1 MDPASTRDRKREL
14 RAQARRIEVDAS
26 AAAQALSRLESLGVW
41 TAVGSVALY
50 AAWRHEPPTDRL
62 ADLLERRG
70 VCVAWPRV
78 EDERIVLR
86 SCPREALA
94 PGYRGIP
101 EPPADAGAVPVDQV
115 DAFVVPGLLFDR
127 RGVRLGRGHGHYDRL
142 LSGARSDSLRIGFT
156 FAVRLVDDL
165 PVDKWDVP
173 MHQVVTER
181 GIVEGAARCP

>member
-1 MDPASTRDRKREL
+1 MDPAATRDRKREL
-14 RAQARRIEVDAS
+14 RARARRIEADAR
-26 AAAQALSRLESLGVW
+26 APALALARLEALGVW
-41 TAVGSVALY
+41 ASIGSVALY

-62 ADLLERRG
+62 ADLLAGRG

-94 PGYRGIP
+94 PGYRGIA
-101 EPPADAGAVPVDQV
+101 EPPADAGAVPADQV

-156 FAVRLVDDL
+156 LAARLVDEL
-165 PVDKWDVP
+165 PVDAWDVP

-181 GIVEGAARCP
+181 EVVDGTGRCP

>member
-1 MDPASTRDRKREL
+1 MDPAATRDRKREL
-14 RAQARRIEVDAS
+14 RARARRIEIIAG
-26 AAAQALSRLESLGVW
+26 AAAQALARLEALGVW
-41 TAVGSVALY
+41 ASVGSVALY

-62 ADLLERRG
+62 ADLLAGRG

-78 EDERIVLR
+78 ENERIVLR

-94 PGYRGIP
+94 PGYGGIP
-101 EPPADAGAVPVDQV
+101 EPPADAGAVPAERV

-127 RGVRLGRGHGHYDRL
+127 RGVRLGRGHGYYDRL

-156 FAVRLVDDL
+156 FAARLVDEL
-165 PVDKWDVP
+165 PIDEWDVP

-181 GIVEGAARCP
+181 GIVEGAGRCP